1 MPPPK
6 KINISRLLK
15 QLDQFGDDGARLAVA
30 ITNTTAEKITNQ
42 ARLRSP
48 VDLGQLRQ
56 SIGNT
61 EATVKQNTSFVFANA
76 PYAAFQ
82 NFGTGGLIDIP
93 KGFEE
98 LALQFKGKGI
108 RQINIPATG
117 FLTTPYIYEA
127 AEYPKRLLSAID
139 KLTKQ
144 YNNKK

>member
-6 KINISRLLK
+6 KINITKLLR
-15 QLDQFGDDGARLAVA
+15 QLDQFGDEGARLAVA
-30 ITNTTAEKITNQ
+30 ITNSTAEKITNS

-127 AEYPKRLLSAID
+127 AEYPKRLNSGID